1 MINKSKLAAKL
12 SDRTLLSKK
21 ESAIVVDNLLDIIV
35 ESLMDD
41 EDVSLVGFGKFYLYE
56 HASRP
61 VRNPKTQEPMVL
73 DNYKSLRFKCSDVL
87 KNKLKEQF
95 KANKKR

>member
-1 MINKSKLAAKL
+1 MINKSKLASKL
-12 SDRTLLSKK
+12 SERTLLSKK
-21 ESAIVVDNLLDIIV
+21 ESLLVIDNLLDIVI
-35 ESLMDD
+35 ESLIDE

-61 VRNPKTQEPMVL
+61 VRNPKTQEPMML

-87 KNKLKEQF
+87 KKKLKNQF
-95 KANKKR
+95 KSGKKR